1 MSYWVLGFVILGF
14 LVYFFQILALRK
26 KLKENYESSFMPG
39 ISIIKP
45 LKGLDDNLYE
55 NLVSFCKQDYPLYE
69 VILSLEDY
77 NDPAYKVAKM
87 IKNIYPQKV
96 KIVVDDSAKALNPK
110 VRKLIAGYS
119 EAKYDCFLIS
129 DSNVYVEPDY
139 LQKTASAL
147 GDDVGV
153 VTNLIVGVRGK
164 SLGAILENL
173 QLNTFIILGN
183 CFLDVFLKIPCTI
196 GKSMLMR
203 KKDFE
208 EIGGFDAISDV
219 LAEDFMIG
227 KLMHEKGKKVILSN
241 YIIQNVNEYWSIK
254 RFFNRHTRWAK
265 MRWKIAGPKYFIE
278 PIVNPVFIALFLPV
292 FSNFTKLSIIAF
304 FISLLVKI
312 SIDSTVYRM
321 IKQKVSLSIM
331 LAPIKDMLIGIMWF
345 VPFVT
350 SKVNWRGNL
359 YIISKNTKLI
369 EIKDKES
376 VLKQASF

>member
-278 PIVNPVFIALFLPV
+278 PVVNPVFIALFLPV